1 MRPVALIAMNFVRE
15 QRIFLIL
22 LVAYVLLGGVAIL
35 IAGERPATEDVLFLV
50 KQHAS
55 YAIFFG
61 IALASSAIY
70 NERKSRRILAV
81 LSKAVT
87 RREYLAGLILG
98 SSSVLW
104 IYLVALTAGGAALF
118 LASGLSL
125 RDLFAAVLMAAIATL
140 LAASITIFYCTF
152 LHPWLALTAT
162 MLTLTVPPL
171 FSIHFGESANMAVP
185 AFELMREIFAWSA
198 DSAIHVNAFAVTIT
212 VVEIAALW
220 LVAAR
225 IFSYRDVA
233 VAVE

>member
-1 MRPVALIAMNFVRE
+1 MRRVALIAANFVRE

-35 IAGERPATEDVLFLV
+35 VSGERPGTEDILFLV

-98 SSSVLW
+98 SSCVLW
-104 IYLVALTAGGAALF
+104 IYLLALAVGGVALFVAAGLDLQELFGALL
-118 LASGLSL
+118 LA
-125 RDLFAAVLMAAIATL
+125 ATATL
-140 LAASITIFYCTF
+140 LAASVTIFYCTF

-162 MLTLTVPPL
+162 MLTLTLPPL
-171 FSIHFGESANMAVP
+171 FSIHFGATASMTVP
-185 AFELMREIFAWSA
+185 AYELLLEIFRWGAESG
-198 DSAIHVNAFAVTIT
+198 IHVNPMAVTIA
-212 VVEIAALW
+212 VGEITFVW
-220 LVAAR
+220 LAAAR